1 MHKQE
6 QLFNEQL
13 DKVVYADL
21 SNYDTET
28 RTYHIPKINKIRLQ
42 LNHSYIIKVKD
53 SIKNNDILRSNYNQ
67 GNEPE
72 ITTYLIDII
81 SVLNKVIKVNAIK
94 YNIEKN
100 KNENMYWNG
109 YLSIKDIEIIREC

>member
-6 QLFNEQL
+6 ELFNEQL

-28 RTYHIPKINKIRLQ
+28 RTYLIPKINKIRFQ

-53 SIKNNDILRSNYNQ
+53 SIKNNDLLRSNYNQ

-72 ITTYLIDII
+72 TTTYLIDII
-81 SVLNKVIKVNAIK
+81 SILNKVIKVNAIK
-94 YNIEKN
+94 YNIEEDKT
-100 KNENMYWNG
+100 ENIYWNG

>member
-21 SNYDTET
+21 SNYDAATK
-28 RTYHIPKINKIRLQ
+28 TYHIPKINRIRFK
-42 LNHSYIIKVKD
+42 LNHSYIIRIKD
-53 SIKNNDILRSNYNQ
+53 SIKNNDILRSNYNR

-94 YNIEKN
+94 YNTEEDKT
-100 KNENMYWNG
+100 ENIYWNG

>member
-21 SNYDTET
+21 SNYDAATK
-28 RTYHIPKINKIRLQ
+28 TYHIPKINRIRPK
-42 LNHSYIIKVKD
+42 LNHSYIIRIKD

-94 YNIEKN
+94 YNTEEDKT
-100 KNENMYWNG
+100 ENIYWNG